1 VARSALVEAAE
12 QLTRALAQIAT
23 LPATPALRRK
33 GIELQVGLTTPLAHV
48 KGYAA
53 PETKAALERAR
64 LLIEQAEALGE
75 PPEDPLLLFSVLFGF
90 CVANFVAFKGEVQ
103 RELAAQFLALAEK
116 QGAAVP
122 IMIGHRIMGVTLAR
136 LLAHRDRLRRRC
148 QDKGEARHFLAHA
161 NYVHR
166 QGRITDRTFENQ
178 SYRASG
184 LNLAIAAIAHWNTV
198 CMQRAVR
205 RWPAPFTAG
214 WRSLGRQRCSGLDVL
229 DAVGGIFQPAR
240 FVLSLALIS
249 GVEGKGGEAQFTQA
263 LRIKAGRLLF
273 PAYGMADDD
282 R

>member
-122 IMIGHRIMGVTLAR
+122 IMIGHRIMGVTLA
-136 LLAHRDRLRRRC
+136 
-148 QDKGEARHFLAHA
+148 
-161 NYVHR
+161 
-166 QGRITDRTFENQ
+166 
-178 SYRASG
+178 
-184 LNLAIAAIAHWNTV
+184 
-198 CMQRAVR
+198 
-205 RWPAPFTAG
+205 
-214 WRSLGRQRCSGLDVL
+214 
-229 DAVGGIFQPAR
+229 
-240 FVLSLALIS
+240 
-249 GVEGKGGEAQFTQA
+249 
-263 LRIKAGRLLF
+263 
-273 PAYGMADDD
+273 
-282 R
+282 